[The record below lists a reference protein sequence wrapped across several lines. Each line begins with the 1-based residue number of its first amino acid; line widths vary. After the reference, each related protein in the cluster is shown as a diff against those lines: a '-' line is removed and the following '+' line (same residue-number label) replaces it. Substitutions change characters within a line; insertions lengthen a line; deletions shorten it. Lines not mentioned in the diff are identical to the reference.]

1 MINTTTKT
9 TAKQLMRNTVFNMA
23 SYAVETIVGFFLISF
38 FLGQLGEERY
48 GIWVL
53 IGSVFQYRGLL
64 AMGLNSAVNRYI
76 PVYLAQGDLDG
87 VSKTVSTA
95 FVYLLSMGIAIAA
108 ISVFIFFNF
117 DKWFVIQPDQLD
129 TARLLILIV
138 GFLYCLSFPSQIFN
152 AILSGL
158 QRYDIINIRAL
169 CFLVGRTI
177 LLVVLLKQGCGLL
190 TMAFVLG
197 GSEIISN
204 LSTVLIVKRLLPQ
217 ATITLRGFSWR
228 LLRESSAYGTNTLLY
243 GMGALILFKSG
254 NILVG
259 IFMDTASISRFSIA
273 VSAIMLMSSVT
284 QMFSRAVK
292 PAVSDLDARGD
303 TARMKEVA
311 FLTQKYTLLMI
322 IPSCCFLVA
331 MGREFLGVWV
341 GAKIQDAA
349 VLDMMAIIMAIM
361 AVAQAVRMAQHS
373 NFIVLVGRGYHKI
386 FGIFTIIS
394 AIIFIILAV
403 ICLKVLNLGLIA
415 VAWCNFIPLVLFS
428 GIILP
433 MYFNRRMQIA
443 MMETIKRVWLPALW
457 GTLPTVLLIA
467 AWKFIAPPQ
476 SWPQLIGVVATA
488 GVLTLVSSWFFSL
501 TPAERKRFGRVLGR
515 K

>member
-1 MINTTTKT
+1 
-9 TAKQLMRNTVFNMA
+9 
-23 SYAVETIVGFFLISF
+23 
-38 FLGQLGEERY
+38 
-48 GIWVL
+48 
-53 IGSVFQYRGLL
+53 
-64 AMGLNSAVNRYI
+64 
-76 PVYLAQGDLDG
+76 
-87 VSKTVSTA
+87 
-95 FVYLLSMGIAIAA
+95 
-108 ISVFIFFNF
+108 
-117 DKWFVIQPDQLD
+117 
-129 TARLLILIV
+129 
-138 GFLYCLSFPSQIFN
+138 
-152 AILSGL
+152 
-158 QRYDIINIRAL
+158 
-169 CFLVGRTI
+169 
-177 LLVVLLKQGCGLL
+177 
-190 TMAFVLG
+190 
-197 GSEIISN
+197 
-204 LSTVLIVKRLLPQ
+204 
-217 ATITLRGFSWR
+217 
-228 LLRESSAYGTNTLLY
+228 
-243 GMGALILFKSG
+243 
-254 NILVG
+254 
-259 IFMDTASISRFSIA
+259 
-273 VSAIMLMSSVT
+273 
-284 QMFSRAVK
+284 MFSRAVK

-361 AVAQAVRMAQHS
+361 AVAQAVCMAQHS
-373 NFIVLVGRGYHKI
+373 NFVVLVGRGYHKI

-443 MMETIKRVWLPALW
+443 MLETIKRVWGPALW
-457 GTLPTVLLIA
+457 GTLPPVLLIA
-467 AWKFIAPPQ
+467 AWKLIAPPQ

-501 TPAERKRFGRVLGR
+501 TPAERQRFGRVLGR